1 MMTIKYSIPFLVG
14 LTTIHLINLVGGFFF
29 ASNEQPQLSS
39 SAEIIDAF
47 KASLTTT
54 TSTMKAEQF
63 MLEQR
68 LADVR
73 FHFNSL
79 RKKRETLSEGD

>member
-1 MMTIKYSIPFLVG
+1 MITIKYSILFLVG
-14 LTTIHLINLVGGFFF
+14 LTTIHLINLVGGFLF
-29 ASNEQPQLSS
+29 ASNEQQSELSS

-47 KASLTTT
+47 RASLTTT

-79 RKKRETLSEGD
+79 RKKRESEGD